1 MIRKR
6 RLWLTAK
13 YLTYTLTTIL
23 LYAIQTA
30 PGLFSVKGIRP
41 MWVIPFAVGIAM
53 CEEALSASLFG
64 MLAGLLCD
72 LGTQSLF
79 GFNGLLMLAGCCAIS
94 LLATHLVKANWKS
107 ALLLGGA
114 LAAARALLEFFF
126 FYLIWG
132 YEKVHLI
139 FIHSVIPTLLYTG
152 LLTPLFLWAVRPFK
166 AYCHSKWE
174 E

>member
-13 YLTYTLTTIL
+13 YLTYTLTMIL

-79 GFNGLLMLAGCCAIS
+79 GFNGLLMLAGCWRPIWS
-94 LLATHLVKANWKS
+94 KPT
-107 ALLLGGA
+107 G
-114 LAAARALLEFFF
+114 RAPFC
-126 FYLIWG
+126 
-132 YEKVHLI
+132 
-139 FIHSVIPTLLYTG
+139 
-152 LLTPLFLWAVRPFK
+152 WAVRWQPPERFWSFSSSISSGDTK
-166 AYCHSKWE
+166 KSI
-174 E
+174 